1 MKVARGN
8 APSEYPPSDS
18 ESRSDALAGVRG
30 KLRRRRTQS
39 YGPTEG
45 RRRRRSLEACAKRSR
60 EAEAAKERPFFT
72 ESNKDLGIAAPRPP
86 PTRAKPASF
95 RERETNPLDSPQIM
109 RSARTRT
116 NQRRARGPTTDFCQ
130 VLDESRTMACA
141 RGVEGPSLSLK
152 RAKRNPTRPPRAGK
166 SAN

>member
-1 MKVARGN
+1 MRRAK
-8 APSEYPPSDS
+8 
-18 ESRSDALAGVRG
+18 RG

-86 PTRAKPASF
+86 PTRAKPASP
-95 RERETNPLDSPQIM
+95 RERGAMSQTGRDARRRRKTERVSPVPLDSPQIM

-130 VLDESRTMACA
+130 VLDESRTMAHA
-141 RGVEGPSLSLK
+141 RGVDGPRLSLD
-152 RAKRNPTRPPRAGK
+152 RAKRNPTRPPRA
-166 SAN
+166 A